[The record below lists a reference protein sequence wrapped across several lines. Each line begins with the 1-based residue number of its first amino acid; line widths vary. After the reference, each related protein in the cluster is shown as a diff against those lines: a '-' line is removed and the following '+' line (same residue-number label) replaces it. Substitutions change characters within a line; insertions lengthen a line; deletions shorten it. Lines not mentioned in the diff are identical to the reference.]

1 MKIRITSLPEYK
13 TRGYY
18 QNDISLPALPIYQSL
33 GTYDPNMQPF
43 FNLPGAS
50 SYRPNDYSSMT
61 MTNQTAKAETPN
73 FLNLVNFPGASSY
86 RPANYDGSAYET
98 NSGKNSMTTTTT
110 TMYPGRLLSNVGK
123 ASLLSA
129 GINRLGQSMINTEKR
144 NMFERDAV
152 SAGMTDN
159 MAGAGYDPG
168 ASRRGVEEIN
178 TGDMFTNQK
187 VPVQFQGQ
195 RAPEYYGRAY
205 YGQAQAGALIPGPL
219 MDNPEAGDYE
229 SINVA
234 PTRTTA
240 PSGSIPNIKPLKAP
254 SLSQDEMAVLKGVQ
268 ETTGVPA
275 NILAGVYGAESGFG
289 KNPGTSSA
297 GAQGY
302 FQFMPK
308 TAKQYGV
315 DVNDFQ
321 SSALGAGKYLK
332 DLYEQLGSWAL
343 AIAGYNAGAGNV
355 KKYKGIPPFQE
366 TQKYVPKVLGYAK
379 SFEDKFEDGG
389 EINKSNTM
397 KRKVVITNTPEFKA
411 GGVTPGM
418 SIGAQLNYGLY
429 RGGLLKTNLE
439 GTEEAADNV
448 RTVYPEATE
457 DNGVKPN
464 IEVEGRGKGKKGE
477 KIVMPDMASIY
488 DIKGKTHEQGGVPI
502 MAEGG
507 SYIVSDHITGSE
519 EMQKAL
525 GFEPHKSK
533 AKKNNTWAKIL
544 DRKIPTKDYNR
555 LSQILQDAQQGKDVD
570 PYELATAKA
579 RFPGYQ
585 QYVGRA
591 ILGGELSKA
600 MQGKEYNIPD
610 MAKPALDSLQG
621 ISRNE
626 GLDEQPLVEAK
637 FGGYM
642 PQFQSDGF
650 VKPKTYHVGDNKDVT
665 ANYVQSI
672 PQGYSQY
679 NAATFPDLYYQ
690 STPGQTVAGKAPGRG
705 SVNFNRAFANATK
718 AGLKEFTFNGK
729 KFNTQRY
736 NPTSTTTPAKEDYV
750 YTETQ
755 SNKPNDLNW
764 YGSYTGGNIGK
775 DYNTSKKEDTVS
787 ETTTGG
793 FNPRKKWWTGNVLQ
807 TAAAFADTPTQEYEW
822 EPTVALTR
830 PEATFRSPR
839 QAIAAM
845 QSNAAATKRAQA
857 LTGEG
862 QRFASVAQG
871 IDAQTIPGILQ
882 AEGSVNDWNAQLA
895 NQNSAQ
901 LSDIANKEAVMRG
914 ESALRLKD
922 KATTRKFNFLQE
934 KNMKQA
940 NFLNNYLAGDKE
952 ATKTYWRNLANK
964 YFNVDPTDGG
974 VGFTGNGKDLYQGV
988 ASTGMA
994 SGRDFSA
1001 QYKAALQEAKASGA
1015 PLDKQHE
1022 VAMYIMKIN
1031 NPRTAQR
1038 FQGYAG
1044 YPSTTSQ
1051 TGYQPYSM
1059 SDDFP
1064 VIQKNG
1070 GYIPSYRTMW

>member
-1 MKIRITSLPEYK
+1 
-13 TRGYY
+13 
-18 QNDISLPALPIYQSL
+18 
-33 GTYDPNMQPF
+33 
-43 FNLPGAS
+43 
-50 SYRPNDYSSMT
+50 
-61 MTNQTAKAETPN
+61 
-73 FLNLVNFPGASSY
+73 
-86 RPANYDGSAYET
+86 
-98 NSGKNSMTTTTT
+98 
-110 TMYPGRLLSNVGK
+110 
-123 ASLLSA
+123 
-129 GINRLGQSMINTEKR
+129 MINNEKR
-144 NMFERDAV
+144 NMFERNAV

-178 TGDMFTNQK
+178 TGEMFPNQK
-187 VPVQFQGQ
+187 VPVQFKGQ
-195 RAPEYYGRAY
+195 LAPEYYGRAY
-205 YGQAQAGALIPGPL
+205 YGKAQAGALIPGPM

-229 SINVA
+229 GINVA
-234 PTRTTA
+234 PTRSSA
-240 PSGSIPNIKPLKAP
+240 PSASMPNIKALKAP
-254 SLSQDEMAVLKGVQ
+254 NLSQDEVSVLKSV
-268 ETTGVPA
+268 EERTGVPA

-315 DVNDFQ
+315 DVNNFQ

-355 KKYKGIPPFQE
+355 KKYKGIPPFEE

-429 RGGLLKTNLE
+429 RGGLLKTNLQ
-439 GTEEAADNV
+439 GTEQSDDDV
-448 RTVYPEATE
+448 RTVYPEATD

-610 MAKPALDSLQG
+610 MARPALDSLQG
-621 ISRNE
+621 ISRNQN
-626 GLDEQPLVEAK
+626 LDEQPLVEAK

-642 PQFQSDGF
+642 PQFQTQGYLN
-650 VKPKTYHVGDNKDVT
+650 PKTYHVGDNKDVT
-665 ANYVQSI
+665 ANYVQNV

-679 NAATFPDLYYQ
+679 NASTFPELYYQ

-705 SVNFNRAFANATK
+705 GDSFNQAFAQARK
-718 AGLKEFTFNGK
+718 AGAKDFTYNGK
-729 KFNTQRY
+729 KFTTQMY
-736 NPTSTTTPAKEDYV
+736 NPKATTTPAKEDYV
-750 YTETQ
+750 YTEAQ
-755 SNKPNDLNW
+755 STKPNDLNW
-764 YGSYTGGNIGK
+764 YGQGVGGN
-775 DYNTSKKEDTVS
+775 TSSQT
-787 ETTTGG
+787 ETNDGGNTTGG
-793 FNPRKKWWTGNVLQ
+793 FTPKKTWWTGNVIQ
-807 TAAAFADTPTQEYEW
+807 TAAALADRPTQEYEW
-822 EPTVALTR
+822 EPSVALAR
-830 PEATFRSPR
+830 PDVTFRSPR
-839 QAIAAM
+839 QANAAI
-845 QSNAAATKRAQA
+845 QSNANATKRAQA

-871 IDAQTIPGILQ
+871 IDAQTIPGVLQ
-882 AEGSVNDWNAQLA
+882 AEGSINDFNAQVA
-895 NQNSAQ
+895 NQNSLQ
-901 LSDIANKEAVMRG
+901 LADIANKEAVMRG

-934 KNMKQA
+934 KNMKNA

-964 YFNVDPTDGG
+964 YFNVDPTSGG
-974 VGFTGNGKDLYQGV
+974 IDFTGNGKDIYQGV
-988 ASTGMA
+988 ASTGQA

-1015 PLDKQHE
+1015 PADKQHE
-1022 VAMYIMKIN
+1022 MAMYILKIN

-1044 YPSTTSQ
+1044 YPSSTSQ
-1051 TGYQPYSM
+1051 SGYQPYNM